1 MKRNLSGIYF
11 RINNEN
17 ICFEELTEEQM
28 DEVMVGRSEEWIK
41 ALAKQLGLNLFKIG
55 NDLDIISQLRSKL

>member
-17 ICFEELTEEQM
+17 ICFEELTEAQM

-41 ALAKQLGLNLFKIG
+41 SLAKQLAQTIFKIG
-55 NDLDIISQLRSKL
+55 HDLDIIAQLKSKL

>member
-1 MKRNLSGIYF
+1 MKRNLSGIFF
-11 RINNEN
+11 RINNQN

-41 ALAKQLGLNLFKIG
+41 SLAKKLAQTVFKIG
-55 NDLDIISQLRSKL
+55 KDDKKSSNSE